1 MSSNLSSYPITEDW
15 PYSSGGRSSYNI
27 FGSEPP
33 SSDPAFELYA
43 EQEGHSD
50 ASQDLTAFDEP
61 PSSDWD
67 YFEQDPDEVEKA
79 ILGDMLVEESDFGE
93 VDPFTDEEYL
103 DLFGELP
110 LELNRI
116 SSDDCSSVSSR
127 GSGGA
132 EGELITEQDDVEMQA
147 GANEIN
153 QEFCPNRPAA
163 LRADMA
169 VFNEFWTNPLE
180 DSNGVLQPM
189 PPPLQAL
196 KLGDLPYICRIM
208 VHTNFA
214 FSRSSN
220 LQFVH
225 LDGTVSIYHSRHA
238 LSRHDGLQ
246 QLLVGGN
253 VDSASI
259 ERIMDAWNWLT
270 EHNPVYRDE
279 DDIEEEQL
287 PEASLEVREEE
298 MVQANISFPWSV
310 LAAAE
315 AGPRAGDV
323 EVQNLQVGTD
333 RRGRAQYFQD
343 PDLMLKAFP
352 ELFPFALDSSASSM
366 TGSPRMLHM
375 DTLCERQL
383 RDVDNVQQLALMS
396 FE

>member
-1 MSSNLSSYPITEDW
+1 
-15 PYSSGGRSSYNI
+15 
-27 FGSEPP
+27 
-33 SSDPAFELYA
+33 
-43 EQEGHSD
+43 
-50 ASQDLTAFDEP
+50 
-61 PSSDWD
+61 
-67 YFEQDPDEVEKA
+67 
-79 ILGDMLVEESDFGE
+79 
-93 VDPFTDEEYL
+93 
-103 DLFGELP
+103 
-110 LELNRI
+110 
-116 SSDDCSSVSSR
+116 
-127 GSGGA
+127 
-132 EGELITEQDDVEMQA
+132 
-147 GANEIN
+147 
-153 QEFCPNRPAA
+153 
-163 LRADMA
+163 MA

-180 DSNGVLQPM
+180 DSNGVLHPM

-352 ELFPFALDSSASSM
+352 ELFPFGRGGFSLWHQKKNLRTEDQAGVPVLSLKDYVKYRLNHFDPHFAH
-366 TGSPRMLHM
+366 SPRFICFVNDWITKDATYGHFMRATTTRRGQRATVGA
-375 DTLCERQL
+375 DVL
-383 RDVDNVQQLALMS
+383 RGKKKVTVVYCRN
-396 FE
+396 